1 MPPDTGKVMAPQAG
15 RTQESF
21 IRSTGQSWKLAVGAL
36 LFAVTGVA
44 AAVFHL
50 GPDQTRSSA
59 GTAQAVAGLL
69 AFAAVWWIR
78 CPACRRSVGFWS
90 FKHAMGKFGP
100 ADLPSLSRC
109 PYCAFPQSGVPR
121 TS

>member
-1 MPPDTGKVMAPQAG
+1 MTPEVRKP
-15 RTQESF
+15 QESF

-69 AFAAVWWIR
+69 AFAAIWSIR

-90 FKHAMGKFGP
+90 FKGAVGRLGP
-100 ADLPSLSRC
+100 SDLPSVKRC
-109 PYCAFPQSGVPR
+109 PYCSFPHSGEPR
-121 TS
+121 GS

>member
-1 MPPDTGKVMAPQAG
+1 MTRQPR

-21 IRSTGQSWKLAVGAL
+21 IRSTGQSWKLVVGAL
-36 LFAVTGVA
+36 LFAATALA

-69 AFAAVWWIR
+69 TFAAIWWIR

-90 FKHAMGKFGP
+90 FKHAAGKFGP
-100 ADLPSLSRC
+100 TDLPAVARC
-109 PYCAFPQSGVPR
+109 PYCSFPQSGETRSP
-121 TS
+121 